1 MLNNG
6 WSAQKLTLN
15 ITKISLSVIEALFFW
30 MIVDKVNYSYIL
42 WARVSSICQI
52 LHAHFLS
59 VHYALWNYAWYLA
72 ARTKARQVSTGF
84 LWLYVIGCIEKQE
97 DVFKVAFQWNALTQ
111 DISCCVPTYTHHP
124 TPPHCSYSPPT
135 PVIPLSLTCPGSSR
149 KADTSL
155 GHTRREGMLQSSLI
169 IVSKARLVC
178 AVADIF
184 KRERGR
190 EYCVLIEGRR
200 EK

>member
-15 ITKISLSVIEALFFW
+15 ITKISLSVIEALFVW
-30 MIVDKVNYSYIL
+30 MIVDKFNYSYIL

-59 VHYALWNYAWYLA
+59 VDYALWNYAWYLA

-111 DISCCVPTYTHHP
+111 DISCCVPTYTQHP
-124 TPPHCSYSPPT
+124 TPPHCSYSLPPYPWYT
-135 PVIPLSLTCPGSSR
+135 PVSDLSRQLT
-149 KADTSL
+149 
-155 GHTRREGMLQSSLI
+155 
-169 IVSKARLVC
+169 
-178 AVADIF
+178 
-184 KRERGR
+184 
-190 EYCVLIEGRR
+190 
-200 EK
+200 